1 MKILDYRFLAIFF
14 AFFSLS
20 VLADNPG
27 DVEEAESVVEE
38 SSMAEGSA
46 EVASSDGDI
55 EDIVVTGTRFGVSQ
69 YKSSQ
74 PITIITAE
82 DIRVQGYTNAASAVF
97 DLPSVFA
104 SASTAGD
111 QTGLVAGQRI
121 ANNFGLGSGRTL
133 TLVDGKRFISSQT
146 IEGGSAATGSV
157 DLNNIPLTL
166 IKRIEV
172 QSSGGSA
179 MYGSDAIAGVI
190 NYVLDREYEG
200 FELGLDSSQSYF
212 GDITGG
218 SPTNTVSL
226 TFGGSFD
233 DGRGHIAAAMQ
244 HNRQPEIQIGQVDG
258 LRDCENRVH
267 RTRTFAAG
275 KTYQQ
280 GYYDG
285 SMVWPNGSDI
295 QSNVGMCTNLYYLPF
310 EGGYMDPI
318 AFRRNPYDRSTNSIY
333 GGGRMTSA
341 HWLFDTQGNLVPHE
355 IGTSYGNAFFRH
367 GGNQMS
373 SDNNETL
380 IAKSER
386 NALSVFTS
394 YKITDDITLKVDVIA
409 NRSGSEESGDSTGG
423 PYLYDGFNNSAS
435 GDKGFYNY
443 PFFACDHPSVSAATS
458 AYCFSL
464 WPDVPTNIGAPVLW
478 EEGDQYRAADGT
490 VATVTAAMVG
500 TASYSGSFDP
510 VTGEY
515 IQTPVVVADSLAGK
529 RGFLVAKTLR
539 DLYTNPRGPLQKGKQ
554 DLLNYTVA
562 LDGTFDMNG
571 NEWSWEAGIIN
582 GTVDLQGISE
592 DINRSRLVVAMDTGI
607 NPATGELDCKFNY
620 VSGYSQAGIQST
632 MSNPWD
638 SDFYGPNTK
647 NHLVGQPGECIPYNV
662 FGYTPNNPAGEYIMM
677 TQVDRAQNTQN
688 ITFAEIQGTAFS
700 IPAGEVKVALG
711 ISDREEYLRW
721 YADSAN
727 EHYATRSIPSGYDES
742 SGGYTSEEIYGEVS
756 VPLVNDS
763 MGLSYMGWGIQ
774 DLRVD
779 ASYREIENSFSG
791 DYSVDAANV
800 YWQISDSLSFRGGT
814 QTAVRTPD
822 LTDVFQPAGPA
833 LSFAS
838 DPCDRRYI
846 GLGVDPTT
854 RKANCSAEPWW
865 SEGWESKI
873 VNRSEQGRSG
883 GNPNLLNELG
893 DTMSY
898 GLIFTPNF
906 DIVPGDFTMSVDFVS
921 IEMTDVVDAFTLTQN
936 MNACYDYTPQEDKY
950 CNTFSRVM
958 DPAGEG
964 GLDYGDVNDFLLAV
978 NNVGVRNFET
988 YIYNFD
994 YIQDTQYG
1002 EMSVRFRGYNQQLF
1016 ESAPTADPDD
1026 LVDYTGQASEPEW
1039 IYDILFGLKRDKW
1052 GVYYQID
1059 GQSGGYI
1066 NILQDMDLYPDQ
1078 YIGLDGEVITE
1089 FDGYFLDSL
1098 AITWTPTEETFMA
1111 LNISNPFDLDGTES
1125 SRFDRE
1131 RGINLYQTVSLSL
1144 RHKF

>member
-27 DVEEAESVVEE
+27 DVTEAETVVEE
-38 SSMAEGSA
+38 SSMVEESSEA
-46 EVASSDGDI
+46 ASSDGDI

-82 DIRVQGYTNAASAVF
+82 DIKVQGYTNAAAAVF
-97 DLPSVFA
+97 DLPSVFV

-133 TLVDGKRFISSQT
+133 TLIDGKRFISSQT

-200 FELGLDSSQSYF
+200 FEIALGTSQPYF

-218 SPTNTVSL
+218 SPTNNISL

-233 DGRGHIAAAMQ
+233 DGRGHISAAMQ
-244 HNRQPEIQIGQVDG
+244 HNRQPETFRGQVDG
-258 LRDCENRVH
+258 LRDCENRVY
-267 RTRTFAAG
+267 RGRTFAAG

-285 SMVWPNGSDI
+285 SMVWPNGADI
-295 QSNVGMCTNLYYLPF
+295 QSNIGMCTNLYYLPF
-310 EGGYMDPI
+310 EGGYMDPVNWG
-318 AFRRNPYDRSTNSIY
+318 RNPVDRSGTPAFTNQY
-333 GGGRMTSA
+333 
-341 HWLFDTQGNLVPHE
+341 WLFDTNGGLVPHE
-355 IGTSYGNAFFRH
+355 RGTSYGNAFFRH
-367 GGNQMS
+367 GGNQMLP
-373 SDNNETL
+373 DNNVTL
-380 IAKSER
+380 LAKSER
-386 NALSVFTS
+386 NSLSVFTT
-394 YKITDDITLKVDVIA
+394 YKITDDVTLKVDVIA
-409 NRSGSEESGDSTGG
+409 NRSGSEESGMDTEG
-423 PYLYDGFNNSAS
+423 PYLYDGFNNSAD
-435 GDKGFYNY
+435 GNKGFYNY
-443 PFFACDHPSVSAATS
+443 PFFECDHPLVAPATTQ
-458 AYCFSL
+458 YCNSL
-464 WPDVPTNIGAPVLW
+464 WPAVPAGLGQAVLW
-478 EEGDQYRAADGT
+478 EEGDEYRAEDGT
-490 VATVTAAMVG
+490 VQTVTAAMVG
-500 TASYSGSFDP
+500 TAAFAGSFDP
-510 VTGEY
+510 TTGAY
-515 IQTPVVVADSLAGK
+515 IQSPILVTDPYEGR

-539 DLYTNPRGPLQKGKQ
+539 DLYTDPRGAVSKGQQ
-554 DLLNYTVA
+554 DLLSYTVA
-562 LDGTFDMNG
+562 LDGTFEMNG
-571 NEWSWEAGIIN
+571 NEWAWEAGIIN
-582 GTVDLQGISE
+582 GAVDLMGISE

-607 NPATGELDCKFNY
+607 NPATGEIDCKFNY

-632 MSNPWD
+632 LSNPWD

-647 NHLVGQPGECIPYNV
+647 NHLVGQPGECIPYNP
-662 FGYTPNNPAGEYIMM
+662 FGYSPNNPAGEYIMM
-677 TQVDRAQNTQN
+677 TQVSRAKNTQN
-688 ITFAEIQGTAFS
+688 ITFAEIQGTAFN

-711 ISDREEYLRW
+711 ISDRDEYLRW
-721 YADSAN
+721 YADSAD
-727 EHYATRSIPSGYDES
+727 EHYVNRTIPGGYDES

-756 VPLVNDS
+756 VPLVNES

-791 DYSVDAANV
+791 DYSVDSANL
-800 YWQISDSLSFRGGT
+800 YWQISDSLSLRGGT

-822 LTDVFQPAGPA
+822 LTDVFQPQGPA
-833 LSFAS
+833 LSFAN

-846 GLGVDPTT
+846 GLGVDPAT
-854 RKANCSAEPWW
+854 RLANCSAEPWW

-873 VNRSEQGRSG
+873 VNRSEEGRSG

-921 IEMTDVVDAFTLTQN
+921 IEMTDVVDSFTLTQN
-936 MNACYDYTPQEDKY
+936 MNACYDYSPQEDKY
-950 CNTFSRVM
+950 CNTFTRVM

-964 GLDYGDVNDFLLAV
+964 GLDYGDVTDFLLAV

-1016 ESAPTADPDD
+1016 ESAPTADPED
-1026 LVDYTGQASEPEW
+1026 LVDYTGQSNEPEW
-1039 IYDILFGLKRDKW
+1039 IYDILFGLKKEKW

-1066 NILQDMDLYPDQ
+1066 NILQNMELYPDQ

-1098 AITWTPTEETFMA
+1098 AITWTPSEKTFMA